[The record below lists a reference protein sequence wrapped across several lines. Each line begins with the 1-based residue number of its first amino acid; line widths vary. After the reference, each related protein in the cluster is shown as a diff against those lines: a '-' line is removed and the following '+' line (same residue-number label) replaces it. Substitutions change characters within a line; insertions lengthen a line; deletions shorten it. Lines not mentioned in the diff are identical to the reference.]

1 MPIKLKDIDLDTEI
15 KDKKEYHKRLA
26 KAQLQMLLIQR
37 FMYQHKRE
45 ALILFEGWDASGKGG
60 SIRRLCE
67 HLDPRGY
74 VVHPIAAPTAE
85 EKDVHYLQRF
95 WKRMP
100 GPGRLCI
107 FDRTWYGR
115 VLVER
120 VEAFATKAEW
130 KRAYDEINAFEQL
143 MTGAGTPIVKFFLHI
158 SPEEQLKRF
167 LERESNPFK
176 NWKITPEDYRNRD
189 KWKEYERATNDML
202 EKTDTK
208 HAPWVV
214 VPANRKWY
222 ARVHV
227 CEEAV
232 RVLSK
237 ELKCDVKLP
246 KGWRDLSE

>member
-1 MPIKLKDIDLDTEI
+1 MPIKLKDVDLDVEM
-15 KDKKEYHKRLA
+15 KDKKEYRERLG

-37 FMYQHKRE
+37 FMYQHRRE
-45 ALILFEGWDASGKGG
+45 AVILFEGWDAAGKGG

-100 GPGRLCI
+100 GPGRVCI
-107 FDRTWYGR
+107 FDRSWYGR

-120 VEAFATKAEW
+120 VESFATKEQW
-130 KRAYDEINAFEQL
+130 KRAYDEINAFEGL
-143 MTGAGTPIVKFFLHI
+143 LTGDGIPVMKFFMHI

-189 KWKEYERATNDML
+189 KWKEYEKATNDML
-202 EKTDTK
+202 ERTDTK

-222 ARVHV
+222 ARVLV
-227 CEEAV
+227 CEAAV
-232 RVLSK
+232 KHLSK
-237 ELKCDVKLP
+237 ELGCEVKLP
-246 KGWRDLSE
+246 KGWRELSE